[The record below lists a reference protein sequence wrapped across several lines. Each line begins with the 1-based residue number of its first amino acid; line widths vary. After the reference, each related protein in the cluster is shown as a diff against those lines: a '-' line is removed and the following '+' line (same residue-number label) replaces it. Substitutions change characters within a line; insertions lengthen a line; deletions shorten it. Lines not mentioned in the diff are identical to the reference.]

1 MDVPTF
7 FSDKKDILTYDY
19 NKINQLVDSDI
30 NHYEFI
36 ENLSIYDPDKTLC
49 KQYFQSIMFGQ
60 NHIFIKKILDKLQT
74 QNICLPRLHN
84 WLSTSD
90 TKNTRI
96 DKLLSVI

>member
-36 ENLSIYDPDKTLC
+36 ENLSVYDPDKTLC
-49 KQYFQSIMFGQ
+49 KHYFQSIMFGQ
-60 NHIFIKKILDKLQT
+60 NHDIKSINLFTMGPGSYKQDELLGLYVDVIPRKSKL
-74 QNICLPRLHN
+74 
-84 WLSTSD
+84 
-90 TKNTRI
+90 
-96 DKLLSVI
+96 